1 MFEWDQ
7 TSTLTEHFIK
17 EYDENSNTGY
27 FLKIDKKHT
36 TQLVQ
41 KQVNLKNVFVF

>member
-7 TSTLTEHFIK
+7 TSKLTEHFIK

-27 FLKIDKKHT
+27 FLYIKIFL
-36 TQLVQ
+36 LVCS
-41 KQVNLKNVFVF
+41 VFII